1 MNFHIRLA
9 ARGYYVSSTIQGTF
23 SIVTGPS
30 QNRACA
36 INAHG
41 SSSVHSHEDKQNHL
55 RYLPQFCFHDI
66 SVTVNSSCF
75 LYNSRTD
82 VVPFPPAALP
92 AFTGTTAPSDSL
104 IPVCLSPFIIG
115 CPAYLPPCKRF
126 QGLPGS
132 HVFTMSD
139 MPCSQTPG
147 KRHRL
152 AILRRLCVDFRYLYS
167 VILPMIIIFRGSIT
181 STLRLTAVKIR
192 IM

>member
-41 SSSVHSHEDKQNHL
+41 SSSVHSSEDNQNHL
-55 RYLPQFCFHDI
+55 HYLLQFCFHDI

-104 IPVCLSPFIIG
+104 IPVCLSPFIIRLSG
-115 CPAYLPPCKRF
+115 ILASMQKVPGPPGF
-126 QGLPGS
+126 
-132 HVFTMSD
+132 
-139 MPCSQTPG
+139 
-147 KRHRL
+147 
-152 AILRRLCVDFRYLYS
+152 LCVHYVRHAMLSDPGEAPPARH
-167 VILPMIIIFRGSIT
+167 
-181 STLRLTAVKIR
+181 STPALC
-192 IM
+192 